1 MKSPHI
7 TRFPTLI
14 KSNKNKDKEKN
25 EEKVKIPPKRPS
37 QPIPI
42 IINTGATGKIGDK
55 KEFFQKMMG
64 GMRGAPM
71 GMGRPA
77 PRGSAVLPGEKPVQ
91 IEHTRNEGDTV
102 EIINNIQVRKAVK
115 KKPKKI
121 NFQAD
126 EESKK

>member
-1 MKSPHI
+1 MDEK
-7 TRFPTLI
+7 I
-14 KSNKNKDKEKN
+14 KKPE
-25 EEKVKIPPKRPS
+25 KRPS
-37 QPIPI
+37 QPIPN
-42 IINTGATGKIGDK
+42 IINTGASGKIGDK
-55 KEFFQKMMG
+55 KAFFQQMMG
-64 GMRGAPM
+64 GMGGAPM

-77 PRGSAVLPGEKPVQ
+77 PRGSAILPGEKPVQ

-102 EIINNIQVRKAVK
+102 EIINNIQVRKTVK